1 MKRVKLVST
10 CGGLI
15 VLAAVACSHSKNDE
29 DTLKPSVNKPAPAAT
44 SQQAAAGDPTA
55 PSSKPAAGPTSSST
69 PATPA
74 PPPLVLPGKV
84 DSLLLPLDVTGGIVG
99 ATLDYEQKF
108 KTPLQ
113 PYALGNQSGCAVLFG
128 LNTAAIGN
136 DYTAFRALRQQES
149 KDNYAHVVE
158 QEVAAYADAAT
169 ATSAFQNAFKSV
181 NQCNNVTVHRATDNQ
196 GVTWQF
202 QVQSADP
209 SSAQWH
215 NIELTNNNADGWACA
230 HGARVK
236 NNVIFAARVC
246 QRGDTGAD
254 VPTILDRMA
263 SWFPA

>member
-1 MKRVKLVST
+1 MKRVKVVST
-10 CGGLI
+10 CAGLI
-15 VLAAVACSHSKNDE
+15 VLAAVACSQSKNDE
-29 DTLKPSVNKPAPAAT
+29 DTIKPSINKPAPTAT

-55 PSSKPAAGPTSSST
+55 PASTKPAAAPTSPSA
-69 PATPA
+69 PAPP

-84 DSLLLPLDVTGGIVG
+84 ESVLLPLDVTGGIVG

-128 LNTAAIGN
+128 LNTAAVGN

-158 QEVAAYADAAT
+158 QEVATYADAAT
-169 ATSAFQNAFKSV
+169 ATSAFQAAFNSV

-196 GVTWQF
+196 DVTWQF
-202 QVQSADP
+202 HIQNADP
-209 SSAQWH
+209 ANVQWH
-215 NIELTNNNADGWACA
+215 NMELTKNNDDGWGCS

-236 NNVIFAARVC
+236 NNVIFAVRVC
-246 QRGDTGAD
+246 QRGDTAAD
-254 VPTILDRMA
+254 VPTLLDKMG
-263 SWFPA
+263 SFPS

>member
-10 CGGLI
+10 CAGLI
-15 VLAAVACSHSKNDE
+15 VLAAVACSHSKNDDD
-29 DTLKPSVNKPAPAAT
+29 DTIKPSINRPAPTAT

-55 PSSKPAAGPTSSST
+55 PPAAVPTSSSA

-74 PPPLVLPGKV
+74 PPPVVVPGRA
-84 DSLLLPLDVTGGIVG
+84 DSLLLPLDDTGGIVG
-99 ATLDYEQKF
+99 TALNYEQKF

-128 LNTAAIGN
+128 LNTAAVGN

-158 QEVAAYADAAT
+158 QEVATFADAAT
-169 ATSAFQNAFKSV
+169 ATNAFQNAFKSV
-181 NQCNNVTVHRATDNQ
+181 NQCNNVTVHRPTDNPET
-196 GVTWQF
+196 TWQF
-202 QVQSADP
+202 QVQNGDP
-209 SSAQWH
+209 ANAQWH
-215 NIELTNNNADGWACA
+215 NTELTNNNADGWACS

-254 VPTILDRMA
+254 VSTILDRIA
-263 SWFPA
+263 SSFPA